1 MERDLKIEKVENG
14 YIITHYKTLPDKRS
28 VFKTGDEMI
37 KFVNEY
43 FEVEEGQNEDTE
55 LPFLWGEST

>member
-1 MERDLKIEKVENG
+1 MERDLKIEKVKNG

-43 FEVEEGQNEDTE
+43 FEVEEG
-55 LPFLWGEST
+55 